1 MKQMLSKTCYVLGVG
16 AIIAALIAG
25 FLAYMIVG
33 FDPATQEY
41 TDGLGRPLGP
51 SPFFMRFVFDED
63 KLWAGWGWW
72 AIDMLV
78 FLGVIS
84 VAMKFFG
91 LGKKVKGKGPVQE
104 APEDLDATG
113 VANEILRRHG
123 LPVVGARVTVTLP
136 DGETAA
142 GEVTDGFTER
152 NVELGLEEDGI
163 TIALDGGGTFEEFV
177 TDFGDRGIV
186 IAPEQRADAE
196 VLFGSP
202 GHPPKTDSS

>member
-25 FLAYMIVG
+25 FLAYMIVS

-91 LGKKVKGKGPVQE
+91 LGKKVKGKSPVQE

-142 GEVTDGFTER
+142 GEVTDAFTES
-152 NVELGLEEDGI
+152 NAELGFEEDGV
-163 TIALDGGGTFEEFV
+163 TIALDGGGRFEEFV
-177 TDFGDRGIV
+177 TDFAERGIV
-186 IAPEQRADAE
+186 IAQEAVVDPEAVIAAE
-196 VLFGSP
+196 SARRKP
-202 GHPPKTDSS
+202 RR